1 MEPVNVDELDT
12 FELKSRTTDDA
23 EWVGQFFA
31 YGGSGADQS
40 TVIHFAMPP
49 GKRLGRHTDTA
60 EETQFVLSGAGEL
73 LLDEG
78 ARPVRAGDVFV
89 LPEGAGPRPAQHG
102 LREPSDHR
110 VLLFPAGRAALERRG
125 LGAGRPQG
133 HRHPEPLSPTP
144 RGRRSPSASQGR
156 TT

>member
-1 MEPVNVDELDT
+1 V
-12 FELKSRTTDDA
+12 
-23 EWVGQFFA
+23 

-89 LPEGAGPRPAQHG
+89 LPEGAGPENLRIIAFFSSPQVEQHWSEEVW
-102 LREPSDHR
+102 EPGDLK
-110 VLLFPAGRAALERRG
+110 VTG
-125 LGAGRPQG
+125 
-133 HRHPEPLSPTP
+133 TP
-144 RGRRSPSASQGR
+144 NR
-156 TT
+156 